1 MAIFV
6 YKGIDA
12 SGRAVKANITAESI
26 GQAKSKLSTQKI
38 MLTSIAEQ
46 KSGAATGS
54 SSLSFGGGV
63 SIESLAIMTRQ
74 LATLIKAK
82 FQIVDALGALV
93 EQTENARMKIVLSEV
108 RQKVNEGSSLASA
121 LTGYPKI
128 FDNVYINMV
137 EAGEQSGTLEIVL
150 LRLADFT
157 DARMKLKSK
166 IGAALIYPSII
177 TLVGTA
183 MFGIIFAFVI
193 PRLAKVFVSMKKEL
207 PWTTKLCLTLS
218 DFFVDYWYLAMPMP
232 FIFYIAFRRYINTP
246 RGRARWDRLVL
257 RIPIAGRLVTMI
269 NVSRF
274 SSTLATLLS
283 SGVPILTSMRIVK
296 NLVANVP
303 MQEAV
308 EQCGEQVREGGSM
321 ARPLADSGLFPPLL
335 THMVALGERSGE
347 LGPMLEIVSESY
359 EEQVE
364 NRLSGLTA
372 ILNPVIMIFM
382 FIILAFV
389 LFSVV
394 TPMMELNKIK

>member
-1 MAIFV
+1 M
-6 YKGIDA
+6 DS
-12 SGRAVKANITAESI
+12 SGRMVKANITAESI
-26 GQAKSKLSTQKI
+26 GQAKSKLMAQKI
-38 MLTSIAEQ
+38 MLTSIVEQ
-46 KSGAATGS
+46 KSGAATTS
-54 SSLSFGGGV
+54 SISFGGGV

-93 EQTENARMKIVLSEV
+93 EQTEDARMKIVLSEV
-108 RQKVNEGSSLASA
+108 RQKVNEGSALASA

-128 FDNVYINMV
+128 FDTVYINMV

-157 DARMKLKSK
+157 TARMKLKSK
-166 IGAALIYPSII
+166 IKAALTYPVII
-177 TLVGTA
+177 AAIGSV
-183 MFGIIFAFVI
+183 MFGIILAFVI
-193 PRLAKVFVSMKKEL
+193 PKLAKVFVSMKKEL
-207 PWTTKLCLTLS
+207 PWTTKLCIALS
-218 DFFVDYWYLAMPMP
+218 DFVIDYWYLVIMMP
-232 FIFYIAFRRYINTP
+232 FVLYVTFRWYINTP
-246 RGRARWDRLVL
+246 PGRSRWDRWVL
-257 RIPIAGRLVTMI
+257 SFPIVGTLVTMI

-274 SSTLATLLS
+274 CSTLATLLS

-296 NLVANVP
+296 NLVANVH
-303 MQEAV
+303 MQAAV
-308 EQCGEQVREGGSM
+308 EQCGEQVREGGTMS
-321 ARPLADSGLFPPLL
+321 RPLADSGLFPPLV

-364 NRLSGLTA
+364 NRLSGLAAT
-372 ILNPVIMIFM
+372 LEPVIMIFM
-382 FIILAFV
+382 FLILAFI

>member
-6 YKGIDA
+6 YQGMDS
-12 SGRAVKANITAESI
+12 SGRMVKANITAESI
-26 GQAKSKLSTQKI
+26 GQAKSKLSAQKI
-38 MLTSIAEQ
+38 MLTSIMEQ
-46 KSGAATGS
+46 KSGAASTNS
-54 SSLSFGGGV
+54 VSFGGGV
-63 SIESLAIMTRQ
+63 DIESLAIMTRQ
-74 LATLIKAK
+74 LATLVRAK

-93 EQTENARMKIVLSEV
+93 DQTENARMKIVLSEV

-157 DARMKLKSK
+157 TARMKLKSK
-166 IGAALIYPSII
+166 IKSALAYPVIIGAIGS
-177 TLVGTA
+177 V
-183 MFGIIFAFVI
+183 MFGFILAFVI
-193 PRLAKVFVSMKKEL
+193 PKLAKVFVSMKKEL
-207 PWTTKLCLTLS
+207 PWTTKLCIALS
-218 DFFVDYWYLAMPMP
+218 DFFVNYWYLAIATP
-232 FIFYIAFRRYINTP
+232 FVLYIAFRRYINTP
-246 RGRARWDRLVL
+246 GGRERWDRWLL
-257 RIPIAGRLVTMI
+257 RVPIAGTLVTMI

-274 SSTLATLLS
+274 CSTLATLLS

-296 NLVANVP
+296 NLVANVH
-303 MQEAV
+303 MQRAV

-321 ARPLADSGLFPPLL
+321 SRPLAESGFFPPLV

-359 EEQVE
+359 EEQVD
-364 NRLSGLTA
+364 NRLNGLTA
-372 ILNPVIMIFM
+372 TLEPVIMVFM
-382 FIILAFV
+382 FLILAFI